1 MKKKKI
7 IIPIIGILVVILLLV
22 GLYFYGLTSVS
33 KTSEPVT
40 FTVESGMGTRQ
51 IISKLYEER
60 LIKSNIATN
69 IYLLF
74 HKDLVFKAG
83 VYNLDRSSDTKTII
97 NSITKGDA
105 VKDTLTI
112 TFIEGKKLKDYVKQ
126 ISNQFGYSED
136 EIMNT
141 LEDEN
146 FLKELI
152 NKYDFLSDDILN
164 KDIYYPLEGYLF
176 PDTYEFYKNASI
188 KDIIEKM
195 VANCGKILDNYSA
208 SLKESSY
215 SVHEILTM
223 ASIIENETR
232 KPEDRPEA
240 SQVIHKRLS
249 INMSLGMD
257 VTAYYGVKK
266 DLNESLTVGEFNDV
280 NPYNTRRTDF
290 IGLPVGPICNPGK
303 ASIEAALKPSS
314 TNHLYFYA
322 LKDGSLKFAD
332 TYEEFL
338 EIKRNNS

>member
-7 IIPIIGILVVILLLV
+7 IIPIICILVVILLLI

-60 LIKSNIATN
+60 LIKSNIAVN

-83 VYNLDRSSDTKTII
+83 VYNLDRSSDAKTII

>member
-7 IIPIIGILVVILLLV
+7 IIPIIGILVVILLLI

-51 IISKLYEER
+51 IINKLYEER

-141 LEDEN
+141 LEDED

-240 SQVIHKRLS
+240 SQVIHKRLN